1 MLDLRL
7 AGEQLV
13 ERTIPLLQ
21 LMRLDAHPRRQAG
34 LAFGVVTPCRDETA
48 ATAIADKIVLQPL
61 RQCML
66 ASWRRQSIGDQ
77 HQRPIAQ
84 PHRLAAISPR
94 QLIEHRLEAKLA
106 PHCTRGQHRPPVPRP
121 ARS

>member
-48 ATAIADKIVLQPL
+48 AAAIADKIVLQPL

-66 ASWRRQSIGDQ
+66 AHPR
-77 HQRPIAQ
+77 
-84 PHRLAAISPR
+84 RLAAISPR
-94 QLIEHRLEAKLA
+94 QLIKHRLEAKLA
-106 PHCTRGQHRPPVPRP
+106 PYCTRGQHRPPVPRADRADII
-121 ARS
+121 ARDP